1 MLRSRC
7 LSGGPPHRDSSSSS
21 MFALTRATRVRVP
34 SQRTSHR
41 ASSRRSLSSAI
52 RAEDRSA
59 SGGRSDAAPVF
70 ARLAPPRDALDAFN
84 ARCAG
89 ELWLAPLTKGGN
101 LPFRRLV
108 AEEFG
113 AKVTVSEMA
122 FARFLLRGNR
132 VERARLR
139 RTNDASLGGVF
150 GAQIATNAIAEGV
163 RAGIMIAESGDV
175 DFLDLNC
182 GCPIHETWKRGLG
195 AALLKK
201 PAKLERLVEG
211 IANGVPLPLTVK
223 IRLGIDSVTPARRI
237 AESLENAGAAAII
250 IHGRTKEQRY
260 TKSSD
265 WDAIRE
271 IVSER
276 NIPII
281 GNGDILTYYE
291 ARDRIEASGV
301 AACMTG
307 RGALIKPWIF
317 QEFRENKAW
326 EPTTEERVGVYHRL
340 RELMRECWG
349 DDTIGKERFDT
360 FMPWHLGFF
369 CRYRPLPESVFGGRA
384 LDDPLLQSRLGLAVD
399 GEGDFND
406 LPIVEQ
412 LLRCESEDAHA
423 AISEIL
429 WNSDTAGNAMDAL
442 ESAAKASLKTWQE
455 QVAAGDRGS
464 SDDTIRG

>member
-1 MLRSRC
+1 
-7 LSGGPPHRDSSSSS
+7 

-34 SQRTSHR
+34 CQHTSHR
-41 ASSRRSLSSAI
+41 ASSRRSLSSVI

-59 SGGRSDAAPVF
+59 LGGRSDEAPVF

-211 IANGVPLPLTVK
+211 IANGVPLP
-223 IRLGIDSVTPARRI
+223 
-237 AESLENAGAAAII
+237 
-250 IHGRTKEQRY
+250 
-260 TKSSD
+260 
-265 WDAIRE
+265 
-271 IVSER
+271 
-276 NIPII
+276 
-281 GNGDILTYYE
+281 
-291 ARDRIEASGV
+291 
-301 AACMTG
+301 
-307 RGALIKPWIF
+307 
-317 QEFRENKAW
+317 
-326 EPTTEERVGVYHRL
+326 
-340 RELMRECWG
+340 
-349 DDTIGKERFDT
+349 
-360 FMPWHLGFF
+360 
-369 CRYRPLPESVFGGRA
+369 
-384 LDDPLLQSRLGLAVD
+384 
-399 GEGDFND
+399 
-406 LPIVEQ
+406 
-412 LLRCESEDAHA
+412 
-423 AISEIL
+423 
-429 WNSDTAGNAMDAL
+429 
-442 ESAAKASLKTWQE
+442 
-455 QVAAGDRGS
+455 
-464 SDDTIRG
+464 

>member
-1 MLRSRC
+1 MTIFARAIAPENIARVSRKHSKTFHRARSAAIADDVPAMDA
-7 LSGGPPHRDSSSSS
+7 LAKPPKQSHRDQQQTL
-21 MFALTRATRVRVP
+21 FDVRKP
-34 SQRTSHR
+34 ST
-41 ASSRRSLSSAI
+41 AAI
-52 RAEDRSA
+52 E
-59 SGGRSDAAPVF
+59 
-70 ARLAPPRDALDAFN
+70 AFN
-84 ARCAG
+84 ARTKG

-108 AEEFG
+108 AEEFA

-139 RTNDASLGGVF
+139 RTNDVSRGGVF

-163 RAGIMIAESGDV
+163 YAGLMIAEFGDV

-182 GCPIHETWKRGLG
+182 GCPIHETWKRNLG

-211 IANGVPLPLTVK
+211 LANGIPLPLTVK
-223 IRLGIDSVTPARRI
+223 IRLGIDSIGPARRI
-237 AESLENAGAAAII
+237 CESLENAGAAAII

-260 TKSSD
+260 TKSAD
-265 WDAIRE
+265 WEAIRE

-276 NIPII
+276 KIPII

-291 ARDRIEASGV
+291 ARDRINASGV
-301 AACMTG
+301 AAAMTG

-317 QEFRENKAW
+317 KEFRDNAAW
-326 EPTTEERVGVYHRL
+326 EPTAEERVAVYHRL
-340 RELMRECWG
+340 RVLMRECWG
-349 DDTIGKERFDT
+349 EDAVGKERFDM

-369 CRYRPLPESVFGGRA
+369 CRYRPLPESLFGGRA
-384 LDDPLLQSRLGLAVD
+384 IDDPLLQSRLGLAVD
-399 GEGDFND
+399 GEGNFEN

-412 LLRCESEDAHA
+412 LLRCECEEAHA

-429 WNSDTAGNAMDAL
+429 WRSDTAGDAMDAL
-442 ESAAKASLKTWQE
+442 ETVAKASLKAWQA